1 MEGGVVKAIRAAPID
16 VGEDRRFPE
25 DGSAAGC
32 ALWMTRLRWFV
43 GSAIIVGALA
53 GGALGFV
60 GLAGPIAII
69 GVVVLGYNAVLS
81 HALRAGGTRGLGRPE
96 TAALVQIAAD
106 VAALSGIIYFWGGVE
121 NPIALFY
128 LLSMVC
134 AGTALS
140 LPWNYLMATLA
151 TVLFGLVGVV
161 QAAAPELYHPMAFS
175 LSVQYFYL
183 WHAVVFE
190 IAALAVAL
198 HATVYFTAVAAKRM
212 RDTQERILH
221 NRDLLQSI
229 ISCMSEGLVFLSTEG
244 AVLLSNSAA
253 AAWFPSA
260 QTGDGGPYSE
270 EPGLPDGLQQYMERV
285 RKGDSPLP
293 PQSFLME
300 TPAGA
305 GGQVRKFRA
314 TAASVLDQQG
324 EHLGYVIV
332 AEDVT
337 KQLKLEE
344 DLRARERQA
353 VAMAE
358 VLKRNPGDIAQREKM
373 VAIGTMAAGI
383 GHEIGNPLASLSA
396 VIQLL
401 KRRQRSDEDRHHLQT
416 LEDQVDRIA
425 RIVRQMLE
433 FSRPAVGELVLVD
446 LNELIEQ
453 TVRMVSFSH
462 RARHAR
468 IESVP
473 NSRLPKVPVMPQSFQ
488 QVLVNVLLNAV
499 DAVEGKEGEKLVTV
513 ERVFEDG
520 WVKVLVKDRGIGMTE
535 EQLRQVFEP
544 FYTTKPPGRGTGL
557 GMAVSYRLVERQGG
571 RIEIDS
577 TPGEGTVVTIMF
589 RGDRTVAQTS
599 QPATSELS
607 GTTT

>member
-1 MEGGVVKAIRAAPID
+1 
-16 VGEDRRFPE
+16 
-25 DGSAAGC
+25 
-32 ALWMTRLRWFV
+32 MTRLRWFA
-43 GSAIIVGALA
+43 GTAIIGGAIA

-60 GLAGPIAII
+60 SQAGPIAVI
-69 GVVVLGYNAVLS
+69 GVVVLGYNAALS
-81 HALRAGGTRGLGRPE
+81 HALRAGRTRGLGRPE
-96 TAALVQIAAD
+96 ISALAQIAAD
-106 VAALSGIIYFWGGVE
+106 IAALSGIIYFWGGVE

-161 QAAAPELYHPMAFS
+161 QAAAPELYHRMAFS
-175 LSVQYFYL
+175 FSPQYFYL

-190 IAALAVAL
+190 IAALAAAL
-198 HATVYFTAVAAKRM
+198 HASVYFTSVAAKRM
-212 RDTQERILH
+212 RETQERILR

-229 ISCMSEGLVFLSTEG
+229 ISCMSEGLVFLSAEG
-244 AVLLSNSAA
+244 AVLLRNSAA
-253 AAWFPSA
+253 AAWFPGK
-260 QTGDGGPYSE
+260 QTGDDGPSPE
-270 EPGLPDGLQQYMERV
+270 EPGLPDGLQEYMDRALEA
-285 RKGDSPLP
+285 DSPLP

-300 TPAGA
+300 TPANA
-305 GGQVRKFRA
+305 EGQDRRFRA
-314 TAASVLDQQG
+314 TAASVLNQQG
-324 EHLGYVIV
+324 KHLGYVIV

-337 KQLKLEE
+337 KQSKLEE

-353 VAMAE
+353 MAMAE

-401 KRRQRSDEDRHHLQT
+401 KRRQHSDEDRRHLQT
-416 LEDQVDRIA
+416 LQEQVDRIA
-425 RIVRQMLE
+425 GIVRQMLE
-433 FSRPAVGELVLVD
+433 FSRPAAGEWVPTD

-473 NSRLPKVPVMPQSFQ
+473 NSQLPKVRIVPQSFQ

-571 RIEIDS
+571 RIEIAS
-577 TPGEGTVVTIMF
+577 TPGQGTVVTVMF
-589 RGDRTVAQTS
+589 RADEPAAQTRE
-599 QPATSELS
+599 PATPELS